1 MVGTGL
7 WRCAALAVLT
17 AGFLHP
23 ARAELSASREQIKQ
37 TVALIVAPVALVEA
51 LAAQCDTFSPNS
63 RESRQAALK
72 AWRDANRI
80 DAFQAAIVPI
90 LARAPGSVASASEL
104 RDKAAAKAKAMTEK
118 TPAICENFDAV
129 LREKVFAVGDPI
141 AEILPVLAAANARLA
156 AGTPSAPPPASSAI
170 TLYTIVQLSTAAEAA
185 MNTVA
190 AADAAKDRKIRE
202 TREHAGKAALEALGV
217 IAVRANVVDRDDL
230 REWRGDQQSAY
241 KVNCRAFVDKQT
253 EERFKGLEGSET
265 TIAGKVAN
273 FVVSSSGGGNI
284 ILAKCG
290 FVDGARLTK
299 ANLPESGGLAL
310 RPPNA
315 QEANAGPGKGIQMG
329 EVEKIAY
336 KSDVRMGIDG
346 FGNLYSDRNE
356 DTYILLKDGT
366 AYHHH
371 WRFPFTDLNVAL
383 VKYRE
388 PWNWYRWRQ
397 EGKDLVLTAAG
408 GEHAGKTKTVSGA
421 GLLKPF
427 PPGALLHKAF
437 KFLHV
442 GMMGVR
448 RERDYVFRRDGTL
461 DLHKSNIVAGRTF
474 AGPNIGAS
482 GPGFAY
488 SGGANA
494 SLIVAGR
501 PNEQRVRYR
510 IDGYVLELTA
520 DDGEVQRHFIGRFDF
535 DDDNADGPGLLY
547 LGGEML
553 WDRDKEDK
561 PTKKK

>member
-1 MVGTGL
+1 
-7 WRCAALAVLT
+7 
-17 AGFLHP
+17 
-23 ARAELSASREQIKQ
+23 
-37 TVALIVAPVALVEA
+37 
-51 LAAQCDTFSPNS
+51 
-63 RESRQAALK
+63 
-72 AWRDANRI
+72 
-80 DAFQAAIVPI
+80 
-90 LARAPGSVASASEL
+90 
-104 RDKAAAKAKAMTEK
+104 
-118 TPAICENFDAV
+118 
-129 LREKVFAVGDPI
+129 
-141 AEILPVLAAANARLA
+141 
-156 AGTPSAPPPASSAI
+156 
-170 TLYTIVQLSTAAEAA
+170 

-190 AADAAKDRKIRE
+190 SADAAKDRKIRE
-202 TREHAGKAALEALGV
+202 TRENAGKTALQALGV

-230 REWRGDQQSAY
+230 REWRGDQQSTY

-273 FVVSSSGGGNI
+273 FVVSSSGGGSIN
-284 ILAKCG
+284 LAKCG

-315 QEANAGPGKGIQMG
+315 QEANAGPGKGIQMRD
-329 EVEKIAY
+329 VERIAY

-356 DTYILLKDGT
+356 DTYVLLKDGT

-383 VKYRE
+383 VKHRE

-397 EGKDLVLTAAG
+397 EGRDLVLTATD
-408 GEHAGKTKTVSGA
+408 GEHAGQTKTVSGA
-421 GLLKPF
+421 GLLTPF
-427 PPGALLHKAF
+427 PPGALLNKAF

-474 AGPNIGAS
+474 AGANISAS
-482 GPGFAY
+482 GPGAAY
-488 SGGANA
+488 SGGPNA

-501 PNEQRVRYR
+501 PDDQRVRYR

-520 DDGEVQRHFIGRFDF
+520 DDGAVVRYFIARFDF

-553 WDRDKEDK
+553 WDRDKEEK
-561 PTKKK
+561 PAKKK

>member
-1 MVGTGL
+1 MAGSGL
-7 WRCAALAVLT
+7 WRWAALAVLT

-23 ARAELSASREQIKQ
+23 ARAEPSASSEQIKQ
-37 TVALIVAPVALVEA
+37 TVALIIAPVIFAEA
-51 LAAQCDTFSPNS
+51 LAAQCDTLSPKS
-63 RESRQAALK
+63 RGSRQAVLK
-72 AWRDANRI
+72 AWRDDNRI

-90 LARAPGSVASASEL
+90 LARAQSSVAPISAL
-104 RDKAAAKAKAMTEK
+104 RDKAAAQAKAVTEK
-118 TPAICENFDAV
+118 TPAICENFDAF
-129 LREKVFAVGDPI
+129 LREKTFAVGGQI
-141 AEILPVLAAANARLA
+141 AELLPLLSAANARLA
-156 AGTPSAPPPASSAI
+156 AGTPSAPPSPASGAI

-190 AADAAKDRKIRE
+190 SADAAKDRKIRE
-202 TREHAGKAALEALGV
+202 TREKAGRTALEALGV
-217 IAVRANVVDRDDL
+217 IAVRANVVGRDDV
-230 REWRGDQQSAY
+230 REWRGDQQSTY
-241 KVNCRAFVDKQT
+241 RVSCRAFVNKQT

-273 FVVSSSGGGNI
+273 FVVSPRGSGSI
-284 ILAKCG
+284 ILARCD
-290 FVDGARLTK
+290 FVDGARLTR

-329 EVEKIAY
+329 DVEKIAY
-336 KSDVRMGIDG
+336 KSDVRMSLDG
-346 FGNLYSDRNE
+346 VGNLYTDRNE

-371 WRFPFTDLNVAL
+371 WRFPFTDLDVAL
-383 VKYRE
+383 VKHRE
-388 PWNWYRWRQ
+388 PGSWYRWRQ
-397 EGKDLVLTAAG
+397 EGKDLLLTATG
-408 GEHAGKTKTVSGA
+408 GEYAGQTKTVSGA
-421 GLLKPF
+421 SPLTPF
-427 PPGALLHKAF
+427 PPGALLDKAF

-474 AGPNIGAS
+474 AGPDIGVA

-488 SGGANA
+488 SGGSNA
-494 SLIVAGR
+494 SLIVVGR
-501 PNEQRVRYR
+501 PNDQRLRYR

-520 DDGEVQRHFIGRFDF
+520 DDGAVERHFIARFG
-535 DDDNADGPGLLY
+535 DDKADDPHSLY

-553 WDRDKEDK
+553 WDRDKKDK

>member
-1 MVGTGL
+1 MAGTGL
-7 WRCAALAVLT
+7 WRWAALAVLT
-17 AGFLHP
+17 AAFLHP
-23 ARAELSASREQIKQ
+23 ARAELSANREQSKQ
-37 TVALIVAPVALVEA
+37 TIALIIAAVSLAEA
-51 LAAQCDTFSPNS
+51 LAAQCDTLSPNS
-63 RESRQAALK
+63 RGSRQAVFK

-104 RDKAAAKAKAMTEK
+104 RDKAAAQAKAMTEK

-129 LREKVFAVGDPI
+129 LRQKVFAVGDPI
-141 AEILPVLAAANARLA
+141 VEILPALTAANARLA
-156 AGTPSAPPPASSAI
+156 AGTPSAPPSPTSGAI

-190 AADAAKDRKIRE
+190 SADAAKDRKISE
-202 TREHAGKAALEALGV
+202 TREKAGKTALEALGV
-217 IAVRANVVDRDDL
+217 IAVRANVVGRDDL

-241 KVNCRAFVDKQT
+241 RVSCRAFVNKQT

-273 FVVSSSGGGNI
+273 FVVNSSGGGGI
-284 ILAKCG
+284 ILAKCD

-299 ANLPESGGLAL
+299 TNLPESGGLEL

-329 EVEKIAY
+329 DVEKIGY
-336 KSDVRMGIDG
+336 KSDVRMRLDG
-346 FGNLYSDRNE
+346 FGNSYTDRNE

-366 AYHHH
+366 AYHYH
-371 WRFPFTDLNVAL
+371 WRFPFADLNVPL
-383 VKYRE
+383 VKHRE
-388 PWNWYRWRQ
+388 PGNWYRWQQ
-397 EGKDLVLTAAG
+397 EGKNLLLTATGGKYAG
-408 GEHAGKTKTVSGA
+408 QTKTVSGL
-421 GLLKPF
+421 GPLTPF
-427 PPGALLHKAF
+427 PPGARFDKAF

-474 AGPNIGAS
+474 AGPDIGVS

-488 SGGANA
+488 SGGNNA
-494 SLIVAGR
+494 SLIVVGR
-501 PNEQRVRYR
+501 PNEQRLRYR

-520 DDGEVQRHFIGRFDF
+520 DDGAVERHFIARFG
-535 DDDNADGPGLLY
+535 DDKADDPGSLY
-547 LGGEML
+547 IGGEML
-553 WDRDKEDK
+553 WDRDREDK
-561 PTKKK
+561 PTKK